1 MKLLLLLSTTRDC
14 VSQFFNNRPFDTVF
28 FLSNLY
34 SSNVFLLENLDKI
47 KSLQLKDFTSILKT
61 ELPRFNRIKIGDCTP
76 YNLATRVRENII

>member
-1 MKLLLLLSTTRDC
+1 MIACHNFSIIDHSILFL
-14 VSQFFNNRPFDTVF
+14 

-61 ELPRFNRIKIGDCTP
+61 ELPRFNHIKIGDCTP